1 MTQYIIYALLDTSR
15 PINLTLGEFI
25 FDYVPI
31 YIGRG
36 IRLSRPYTHIRRALN
51 GDTRTKIRAKVKQ
64 LVDSGV
70 EVRPVCLKTQLNKK
84 AADDIEVDLIFK
96 LKRVNEGGTLY
107 NVCDGGDGG
116 DTFTNN
122 INKEEIRKK
131 LMGRMPWNKG
141 LTKNTDDVV
150 RSVSIKNKN
159 NLINGNLVAPSF
171 KGRKHSQETI
181 DKLSNMRIGV
191 KLGKYKPRV
200 SLKKYIL
207 TSPTGETI
215 ISNGQK
221 EFYNLL
227 TNMNLSIYK
236 LKLGKHVGWT
246 LTTN

>member
-15 PINLTLGEFI
+15 PINLKLGEFT

-64 LVDSGV
+64 LIDGGV
-70 EVRPVCLKTQLNKK
+70 EVRPIYLKTKLNKK
-84 AADDIEVDLIFK
+84 DADNIEVDLIFK
-96 LKRVNEGGTLY
+96 LGRINDGGMLY

-131 LMGRMPWNKG
+131 LMGRTPWNKG
-141 LTKNTDDVV
+141 LTKNSNVV
-150 RSVSIKNKN
+150 LHSVSIKNK
-159 NLINGNLVAPSF
+159 GNLNEGTLIAPSF
-171 KGRKHSQETI
+171 KGRKHSNESKI
-181 DKLSNMRIGV
+181 KMRDAR
-191 KLGKYKPRV
+191 LGMKFGKNKPRTNF
-200 SLKKYIL
+200 KKYIL
-207 TSPTGETI
+207 TSPTGEVI

-227 TNMNLSIYK
+227 INMKLSIYK

-246 LTTN
+246 LTTD